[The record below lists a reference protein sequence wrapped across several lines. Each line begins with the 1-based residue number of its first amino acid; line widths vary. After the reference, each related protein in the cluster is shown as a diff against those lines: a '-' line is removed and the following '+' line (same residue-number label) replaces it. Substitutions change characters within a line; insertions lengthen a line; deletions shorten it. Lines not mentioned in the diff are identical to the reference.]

1 MTLRRRMV
9 FLVLV
14 LAAVT
19 VMSGCGRKK
28 TTEPGVA
35 VRPTPTPGP
44 TSDFDPV
51 TGPGG
56 FGVTGRDL
64 PLGERQPDMDRY
76 FDPAADEGMGVDP
89 SAAAGSGGGL
99 SAADIARDA
108 VSPTGD
114 LARILRPV
122 PFAFDSYAITAEG
135 RTILGEIGGWLRAN
149 PTAALLVEG
158 HCDERGSA
166 SYNMAL
172 GERRALGVRE
182 YLAGMGVAP
191 GRLATVSYGEEMPLV
206 TGRTEAAYAKNRRA
220 QFKVRR

>member
-1 MTLRRRMV
+1 MTLRRRMA
-9 FLVLV
+9 FMVLV

-19 VMSGCGRKK
+19 VMSGCGRK
-28 TTEPGVA
+28 TTEPQV
-35 VRPTPTPGP
+35 VTRPTPTPGP
-44 TSDFDPV
+44 TSEFDPV

-76 FDPAADEGMGVDP
+76 FDPAADEGMGADP
-89 SAAAGSGGGL
+89 GAGGGL
-99 SAADIARDA
+99 GSSAADIAREA
-108 VSPTGD
+108 VAPTGD
-114 LARILRPV
+114 LVRILRPV
-122 PFAFDSYAITAEG
+122 SFAFDSYAIPAEG

-149 PTAALLVEG
+149 PGAALLVEG

-172 GERRALGVRE
+172 GEKRALGVRE
-182 YLAGMGVAP
+182 YLAGMGIAP

-206 TGRTEAAYAKNRRA
+206 NGRTEAAWAKNRRA